1 MSCSCSEL
9 KQECQVCMMFYFYYC
24 SNTCRIAVCVQ
35 KVKAVR
41 EQGFVTNVAPI
52 WITHIFICICAE
64 NRKISNA
71 TGWNMIP
78 LWHFSVIF
86 AQTKCRPVMLCL
98 VPGFMASCFRAWWTV
113 MRTRWTALEPA
124 WCPGSAQRWPCLFSC
139 CRASPAHPPLW
150 LQLLPSQLEWRA
162 VGAGAFPWVPICT
175 RSSLICEAEN
185 LPVALASG
193 AQPAIAPNF

>member
-1 MSCSCSEL
+1 
-9 KQECQVCMMFYFYYC
+9 MFYFYYC

-41 EQGFVTNVAPI
+41 EQGFVTNVTPI

-64 NRKISNA
+64 NIEISNA

-78 LWHFSVIF
+78 LWHFFVIF